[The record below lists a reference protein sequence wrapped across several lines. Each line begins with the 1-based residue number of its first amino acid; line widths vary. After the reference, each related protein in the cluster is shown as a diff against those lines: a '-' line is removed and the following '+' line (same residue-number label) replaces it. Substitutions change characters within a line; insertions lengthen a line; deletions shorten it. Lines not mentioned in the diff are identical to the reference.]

1 MIARQ
6 VILQF
11 DSYHSQSVQVSPTPD
26 EDSSN
31 SNECPWNRSTIGQ
44 CGVWDLYVELRITP
58 LKPMVLLVCSGQI
71 VLGRRSRNCERLMLI
86 NCKQLKRREENH
98 LAQLRT
104 GSIRTSKFRSWLGS
118 KLTLKHV
125 ARIPN
130 TTPAPREVI
139 QWRSAQFR

>member
-1 MIARQ
+1 MIVRQ

-58 LKPMVLLVCSGQI
+58 LKPSGFARLLRSKCFGEGAAGI
-71 VLGRRSRNCERLMLI
+71 VS
-86 NCKQLKRREENH
+86 
-98 LAQLRT
+98 
-104 GSIRTSKFRSWLGS
+104 
-118 KLTLKHV
+118 V
-125 ARIPN
+125 
-130 TTPAPREVI
+130 
-139 QWRSAQFR
+139 